1 MQERNDDELNRI
13 GAAAGIVWQSLS
25 SAGALTIPKLIES
38 SGLPR
43 DLVLFGLGW
52 LAREGKLQFLQRG
65 RTRLVEL
72 TDGEMRQTEAA

>member
-1 MQERNDDELNRI
+1 MQERTDDEVNRI
-13 GAAAGIVWQSLS
+13 GSAAGIVWQSLS

-38 SGLPR
+38 SGLSR

-72 TDGEMRQTEAA
+72 TDGEMQQTEAA

>member
-1 MQERNDDELNRI
+1 MQERTDDEVNRI

-38 SGLPR
+38 SGLSR